1 MKSPAWTAE
10 NILMWCLYGYALAM
24 PVTIAVSEPLAFLA
38 LPVWLYLLARGRAK
52 PASPSPYFWPIFLF
66 AAAAALS
73 ASMGLRPDLSIRKLD
88 RLLLLGVVFILPSA
102 FAQDREQASKAGWT
116 LLTLCVA
123 GASLKAAYDTVR
135 IPLSMFMQAG
145 GLAAVDENGMPV
157 LFKLGNMREPQI
169 YAVSLCFI
177 IGAFLHGRWTRA
189 NPWAMAALVL
199 NALGLILHFKRGAW
213 LAFALA
219 ACVIALAARRRQV
232 VLVIVLCAVALF
244 AFPQVRH
251 RVAQIQNE
259 FSTGMGGRMKLWT
272 QTGPKLI
279 RQYPLGIGWRA
290 VKYEDLR
297 GATRRVQRG
306 LNHLH
311 DNPMQVALET
321 GWLGLA
327 AWLNWMGVAF
337 YVMWTTY
344 RRAAGAEPGS
354 AAIALGVLGGFFA
367 VMLNGVVEYNFG
379 DAEIFMIL
387 CFLLGLSA
395 LVGHHPPRPAAPGTA

>member
-10 NILMWCLYGYALAM
+10 NVLTWCLYGYAIAM
-24 PVTIAVSEPLAFLA
+24 PVSIAVAQPLAFLA
-38 LPVWLYLLARGRAK
+38 LPVWLYLLARGQVK

-88 RLLLLGVVFILPSA
+88 RLLLLGVVFIIPA
-102 FAQDREQASKAGWT
+102 VFCRTRGDASKAGWM
-116 LLTLCVA
+116 LVALFVA
-123 GASLKAAYDTVR
+123 GASVKAAYDTFR
-135 IPLSMFMQAG
+135 IPLTMFMQEG
-145 GLAAVDENGMPV
+145 GLSAVDENGMPI

-169 YAVSLCFI
+169 YAIALCFI
-177 IGAFLHGRWTRA
+177 MGALLHGRWSRT

-199 NALGLILHFKRGAW
+199 NTLGFILHFKRGAW
-213 LAFALA
+213 VAFVLA

-232 VLVIVLCAVALF
+232 ILVIALCALALV

-259 FSTGMGGRMKLWT
+259 FSQGAGGRMKLWT
-272 QTGPKLI
+272 RTGPRLI
-279 RQYPLGIGWRA
+279 RQYPLGIGWRG

-297 GATRRVQRG
+297 GATRHVQRG

-311 DNPMQVALET
+311 DNALQVALET

-327 AWLNWMGVAF
+327 AWLNWMGVAV
-337 YVMWTTY
+337 YVMWSTY

-354 AAIALGVLGGFFA
+354 AGIALGVLGGFCA

-395 LVGHHPPRPAAPGTA
+395 LVGHRLPRPAASGTA